1 MAGAACHELN
11 QPLQVI
17 FEYNELLMEGIPED
31 HSLIANLDIIREQI
45 DKMGAITRKMAIIR
59 KYETKPDTKGTLI
72 IDIDKFS
79 DTIT

>member
-1 MAGAACHELN
+1 
-11 QPLQVI
+11 
-17 FEYNELLMEGIPED
+17 
-31 HSLIANLDIIREQI
+31 
-45 DKMGAITRKMAIIR
+45 MGAITRKMVIIR